1 VLQHAAYLR
10 IILFGSLIVLAARG
24 GAMAF
29 VALPK
34 AVDSAR
40 TVYRHDFQQQSR
52 ELSDGAVVAPD
63 RQRAGA
69 IDSTRS
75 PAPALAVDPS
85 GKTTVFAAD
94 VAVPADMPVALCFD
108 AATTHPGRLIIHL
121 VPAELPKPLAENRPE
136 RDWAN
141 PAKLYDFRA
150 VVALEPGLWQRH
162 VVDLNHN
169 FFEAVTREKE
179 LFDLAGMRIKQIGF
193 ELNQPAEADQQ
204 VLVAN
209 VRVVALTGAAMRV
222 DLESRLSEV
231 KARFAALSAKSP
243 VAEYWGPRLDQL
255 AGRVTAFDEA
265 KPSAEA
271 WRDLAETLQTHL
283 LAART
288 WQLAPAE
295 TRPYL
300 VGVESSLRRVSGRH
314 ELFTFRGRPAD
325 RVHLESARNEYESFQ
340 LVLLPLRG
348 KLENVAVRAS
358 DLVHEDLPAKI
369 PASDVAFY
377 HQIEH
382 FIKPSLRTADQQVGW
397 TPDALLPVTG
407 PFHVDDVETK
417 PIWVT
422 VRTPADAAPGVY
434 RGQIT
439 VKPASAK
446 PQTVEIAL
454 TVHDFAIPR
463 VGRFRTQ
470 GHFAISDLQRW
481 YGDKYNDDVRRAYY
495 KLLLEHRFS
504 PTSQYS
510 RMLSPV
516 RDDIPQVM
524 RDGGNV
530 ILIGGYH
537 TRDLEPEIIDPAY
550 QWLIENDYIEWAII
564 YIGDETDDF
573 EGIRNKAAAIRKRW
587 PKLRIMVGGSKPRD
601 ELIGYVDVWDPI
613 TSGGT
618 VYNFDPQST
627 RAAQE
632 RGEEMFW
639 YTCVGPRPPFANVC
653 NDDPLVA
660 IRALWWQAWQ
670 YGVTG
675 FEYWW
680 LNAWRYNYDLAEG
693 DKPWPLSRVEE
704 WNSRTYAWANGDGL
718 LVYPGPDGKALS
730 CNRFSVMR
738 DAIEDWEVLF
748 MLRRAVELAEK
759 DAKPESA
766 AALAR
771 AEKLLDVPDHVTTD
785 LTHFSLDPETYL
797 DVRHELYQVLSL
809 LRKTLGPKRVDEY
822 TDKWVAD
829 HRRRLQQRFEA
840 RVASIRK
847 ELESKQP

>member
-1 VLQHAAYLR
+1 
-10 IILFGSLIVLAARG
+10 
-24 GAMAF
+24 MAF
-29 VALPK
+29 VASPN
-34 AVDSAR
+34 AIDAAQ
-40 TVYRHDFQQQSR
+40 TVYRQDFQQQPR
-52 ELSDGAVVAPD
+52 ELSDGAVIAPD
-63 RQRAGA
+63 KQRAGRG
-69 IDSTRS
+69 DTRRTPGS
-75 PAPALAVDPS
+75 ALAVDAS
-85 GKTTVFAAD
+85 GKTTPFAVD
-94 VAVPADMPVALCFD
+94 CTVPPDMPAALCFD
-108 AATTHPGRLIIHL
+108 AATTHPGRLIIHV
-121 VPAELPKPLAENRPE
+121 VPAELPKPLADNRPE

-141 PAKLYDFRA
+141 PARLYDFRA
-150 VVALEPGLWQRH
+150 VVALEPGPWRQH
-162 VVDLNHN
+162 VIDLNHN
-169 FFEAVTREKE
+169 VFEAVTREKE
-179 LFDLAGMRIKQIGF
+179 LYDLAGMHIKQIGF

-204 VLVAN
+204 VLLDN
-209 VRVVALTGAAMRV
+209 VRVVALTGAAMKA
-222 DLESRLSEV
+222 DLESRLTEV
-231 KARFAALSAKSP
+231 QSRLAALAADSP
-243 VAEYWGPRLDQL
+243 VAKHFRPRLDSL
-255 AGRVTAFDEA
+255 ADRVTAFDAA
-265 KPSAEA
+265 KPSAQT
-271 WRDLAETLQTHL
+271 WRDLAGTLETHA
-283 LAART
+283 LAARK

-295 TRPYL
+295 SKSYL

-314 ELFTFRGRPAD
+314 ELFTFRGRLAD
-325 RVHLESARNEYESFQ
+325 RVRLENARNEYESFQ
-340 LVLLPLRG
+340 LVLLPLYG
-348 KLENVAVRAS
+348 QLENVTLQVG
-358 DLVHEDLPAKI
+358 DLAHEDSPAKI
-369 PASDVAFY
+369 PAADVAFY

-382 FIKPSLRTADQQVGW
+382 FIKPSLRTADRQVGW
-397 TPDALLPVTG
+397 TPDALRPVTG
-407 PFHVDDVETK
+407 AFHVDDVETK

-422 VRTPADAAPGVY
+422 IRTPADAVPGVY

-439 VKPASAK
+439 VKPTSAK

-470 GHFAISDLQRW
+470 GHFAISALEQW

-510 RMLSPV
+510 RMLSPI
-516 RDDIPQVM
+516 REDIPQVM

-550 QWLIENDYIEWAII
+550 KWLVENDYIDWAII

-573 EGIRNKAAAIRKRW
+573 EGIRKKAATIRKRW

-639 YTCVGPRPPFANVC
+639 YTCIGPRPPFANVC

-675 FEYWW
+675 FEYWS

-693 DKPWPLSRVEE
+693 DKPWPLSRVDE
-704 WNSRTYAWANGDGL
+704 WNSRSYAWANGDGL
-718 LVYPGPDGKALS
+718 WVYPGPDGKALS
-730 CNRFSVMR
+730 CNRFSVVR

-759 DAKPESA
+759 DAKPQLKTA
-766 AALAR
+766 ITQAK
-771 AEKLLDVPDHVTTD
+771 KLLDVPDRVTTD
-785 LTHFSLDPETYL
+785 LTHFSLDPETYI
-797 DVRHELYQVLSL
+797 DARHQLYQTLSL
-809 LRKTLGPKRVDEY
+809 LRKTLGPERVDEY

-829 HRRRLQQRFEA
+829 HRRWLQEQFEA
-840 RVASIRK
+840 RVAKVRK
-847 ELESKQP
+847 ELESKEP